1 MPSAEPPRRDRR
13 RPAQRP
19 PAQTAF
25 GAAAMRVRWDR
36 VGRIA
41 LLLLLAGVVALYVQ
55 PARSYVSTWRDSNA
69 KQQQV
74 SELQREHDALEA
86 RSRSLRE
93 PRTVETEARRLGM
106 VRPGERPYVV
116 SGLPEPSDDADNATA
131 TP

>member
-1 MPSAEPPRRDRR
+1 MPPVEPPCRDRR
-13 RPAQRP
+13 RPAPRP

-69 KQQQV
+69 KHEQV
-74 SELQREHDALEA
+74 RELQAEHDRLLE
-86 RSRSLRE
+86 RSRALRE

-116 SGLPEPSDDADNATA
+116 SGLPEPRGDADSATDG
-131 TP
+131 P